1 MKDISPQE
9 YGIGYLRLRK
19 SCRDTP
25 ITLTSNC
32 RMCSEYRGCKHAWRV
47 SEQLEDF

>member
-1 MKDISPQE
+1 MKDIGPQE
-9 YGIGYLRLRK
+9 YGIVSLRLRK

-25 ITLTSNC
+25 IILTSNC
-32 RMCSEYRGCKHAWRV
+32 RTCSEYRGCRHAWRF